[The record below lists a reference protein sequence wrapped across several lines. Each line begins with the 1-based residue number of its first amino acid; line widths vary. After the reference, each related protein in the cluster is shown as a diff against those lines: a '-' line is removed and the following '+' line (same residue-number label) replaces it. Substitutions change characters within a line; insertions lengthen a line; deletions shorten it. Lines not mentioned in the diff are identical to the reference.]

1 MSDLTA
7 RAAYLKGLAEGMKL
21 DTGTDEKKLLMAVIG
36 VLEDYAKEIDGI
48 DATCGFMSDSIAD
61 IEDEIDFLG
70 SAVFHGEHAHMH
82 GGKDDVQV
90 KCPNC
95 GEDIVVSIDEVEED
109 EVVCPNCGAEIE
121 LDLSCGCDDCDD

>member
-21 DTGTDEKKLLMAVIG
+21 DQSTDERKLLLAVIN
-36 VLEDYAKEIDGI
+36 VLEDYAKEIDSI
-48 DATCGFMSDSIAD
+48 DTECGFMSDSIAD
-61 IEDEIDFLG
+61 IEDEVDFLG

-82 GGKDDVQV
+82 GGEKDEVQV

-95 GEDIVVSIDEVEED
+95 GEDIVVSMDDVEED
-109 EVVCPNCGAEIE
+109 EVVCPACGAEIE
-121 LDLSCGCDDCDD
+121 LDLTCGCDDCE